1 MFTGLL
7 AIVVAALALAG
18 WLALRIAFQETHDL
32 FLLLEH
38 LRGKVRTL
46 MTDVASVKQLV
57 SDINDETNAV
67 AVKVDAQQAQIKAL
81 QDVIAGGGT
90 VTAQDLQDIAD
101 GLTPISARLKAIAAD
116 PNQVIPPP
124 VV

>member
-1 MFTGLL
+1 VFTGLL